1 MHLYEIRGLNFKI
14 LKLFVETSE
23 PNGMK
28 NLAIQ
33 NRVLQRDRV
42 LQRRVLER
50 DYCIWYVY
58 AGSRDIEQWSRAY
71 SGKQGY
77 LTPDVNFQK

>member
-50 DYCIWYVY
+50 DYCNIYNAVGPY
-58 AGSRDIEQWSRAY
+58 SIKIGS
-71 SGKQGY
+71 KQ
-77 LTPDVNFQK
+77 QAKS

>member
-42 LQRRVLER
+42 LQRRILER
-50 DYCIWYVY
+50 DYCIIINVIHDTFIILKL
-58 AGSRDIEQWSRAY
+58 RPIDDL
-71 SGKQGY
+71 KM
-77 LTPDVNFQK
+77 P

>member
-23 PNGMK
+23 PNGIK

-42 LQRRVLER
+42 LQRRVLES
-50 DYCIWYVY
+50 DYCTTIVTER
-58 AGSRDIEQWSRAY
+58 GIGGEVSHI
-71 SGKQGY
+71 
-77 LTPDVNFQK
+77 LTNQKL

>member
-42 LQRRVLER
+42 LLLERRVLER
-50 DYCIWYVY
+50 DYCTGDRRLGEKTGARFLGI
-58 AGSRDIEQWSRAY
+58 
-71 SGKQGY
+71 
-77 LTPDVNFQK
+77 NFQDRDFNDTAF